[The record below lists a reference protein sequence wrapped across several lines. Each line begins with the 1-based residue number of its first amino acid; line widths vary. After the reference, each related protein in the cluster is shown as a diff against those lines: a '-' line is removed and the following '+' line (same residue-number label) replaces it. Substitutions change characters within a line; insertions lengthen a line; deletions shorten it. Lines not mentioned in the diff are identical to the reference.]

1 MAVEAP
7 SGIVKWYSHNLVGRR
22 TLATLKGQ
30 LTGVKQPGGSSVTSY
45 VKLSDKEADELIENI
60 KKDPEGFPNF
70 DEANAPDKREEYQR
84 WLVARY
90 HTKPKEEAFEK
101 TQKDSPPSSEP
112 ITSSS
117 IVPAGV
123 KGTDLVEEEI
133 DSQILSILGLEDV
146 FDLTY
151 EEYAS
156 LLKEAAVKGRMS
168 NSQMS
173 TESVELITNEYKRVK
188 SKTGSFKIKPKKI
201 NIDKVINRK
210 APSAQKVQLDPK
222 KLLPPGMGQ
231 DEVDSTTN
239 GKIVKF
245 LKEDLGEQLDNIKDK
260 LDELLSTLRDEASL
274 EKKEKEKK
282 RRKGEREKK
291 SKRESEL
298 ESTGKKANKILEKV
312 SKPFVSFFDR
322 IKQFFLSILIGS
334 ALNFLLSVFK
344 NPSIILNPLKNLAN
358 GVVGFLNNIISFL
371 WNFFVSPINFV
382 INSINSG
389 IAGLIGQINS
399 AINLIPGAKPINS
412 PQIPTIPGPP
422 QIPTPFPVQQQ
433 TGGGQVVNYVQQQTG
448 GGPVIN
454 VGDISF
460 EGGGQIKKNS
470 GVKISG
476 FGKDDR
482 LIAAQEG
489 EVMMSN
495 PAADFWGRDTLLA
508 MNAMG
513 GGTNQP
519 KFGKLG
525 IQPMQGGGRVGTLFP
540 HMDAVSSTY
549 TGGAHV
555 IGQGQF
561 ANVLASILSQ
571 AAQKNKINRLRG
583 TGSTAVNRDL
593 KSLRVANSS
602 GSPSALAE
610 FSTLKQA
617 VDRYKSPTG
626 FANSDYMSEFIR
638 GLRSSLD
645 GAPLV
650 IGMDHSRRMIP
661 NSATDPRTTQAAASG
676 ASYGGYTERDFTDAI
691 AQRIKREI
699 VNTTIIKPEDYK
711 NYEQYDKALKNVI
724 TKAKLGQTAPRA
736 PAVPPPNARSSIV
749 PLPIPMGNGRSGSS
763 VPTSSAAPN
772 QAEVPSFSSE
782 DPNNMTTMVV
792 KAIYN
797 VVG

>member
-90 HTKPKEEAFEK
+90 LTKAKEEAFEK
-101 TQKDSPPSSEP
+101 TQKKSTPPKP
-112 ITSSS
+112 TSSA

-133 DSQILSILGLEDV
+133 DSQVLSILGLKDV

-156 LLKEAAVKGRMS
+156 LLKEAAVKGRMA
-168 NSQMS
+168 NSQMT
-173 TESVELITNEYKRVK
+173 TESIELVTNELKRVK
-188 SKTGSFKIKPKKI
+188 GKTGSFKIKPKKI

-210 APSAQKVQLDPK
+210 APSAQKVQLDTK

-382 INSINSG
+382 ISSINSG

-433 TGGGQVVNYVQQQTG
+433 DG

-571 AAQKNKINRLRG
+571 SAQKNRIGRLPG
-583 TGSTAVNRDL
+583 TGSSAVNRDL

-602 GSPSALAE
+602 GSSSALAE

-617 VDRYKSPTG
+617 VDQYKSPTG
-626 FANSDYMSEFIR
+626 FANSNYMSEFIR
-638 GLRSSLD
+638 GLRASLD
-645 GAPLV
+645 GAPLI

-661 NSATDPRTTQAAASG
+661 NSATDPRTTQASASG
-676 ASYGGYTERDFTDAI
+676 ASYGSYTERDFTDAI

-711 NYEQYDKALKNVI
+711 NYEQYDKALKNAI

-749 PLPIPMGNGRSGSS
+749 PLPIPMGSGRSGSS

-782 DPNNMTTMVV
+782 DPNNMTMMVV